1 MKEIKAAFAFLLAG
15 SLGPACSGSG
25 LTSQG
30 QGGQSGSDAV
40 GGTLASGGSGAG
52 GAVAGGGGGVQNSGG
67 RAAGGVIGSGGRV
80 SAGGAAGAN
89 AGGGSVSLG
98 GRGGSNAGG
107 SASGGSSG
115 TGGTT
120 CPLIACPAIAC
131 LYGEVPNPDPCGCPI
146 CAPRDAGVP
155 GDAAPDACLALP
167 CVYPVCPDGYQVTTP
182 PCGCPTC
189 VPVDAGQPDSIMC
202 QTIVCPAMKC
212 AYGSVPSADPCGCP
226 TCAPPPD
233 AGAETGRPACVG
245 LDECTC
251 SATAGCSL
259 IAEPCYCPFPQC
271 GSGACFCGGG
281 RYIGCAPVDLASC
294 DSAKARV
301 SALCPQLGGPTFD
314 NLCAG
319 TDSNCITKCLN
330 DVTSCGD
337 VSCSFCEGCDCATD
351 PFLTCMGK
359 CTTAATQ

>member
-1 MKEIKAAFAFLLAG
+1 MKEIKGAFAFLLAG
-15 SLGPACSGSG
+15 SLGLACSGSG

-30 QGGQSGSDAV
+30 QGGQGGSDAV
-40 GGTLASGGSGAG
+40 GGTLGSGGSG
-52 GAVAGGGGGVQNSGG
+52 
-67 RAAGGVIGSGGRV
+67 
-80 SAGGAAGAN
+80 GAAGSN
-89 AGGGSVSLG
+89 AGGGSVSFGGRGGSNAGGGSVSFG

-120 CPLIACPAIAC
+120 CPPIACPAIAC

-167 CVYPVCPDGYQVTTP
+167 CVYPVCSVGHQVMTP

-189 VPVDAGQPDSIMC
+189 VPVDAGQPDLNVC
-202 QTIVCPAMKC
+202 PPIVCPAMKC
-212 AYGSVPSADPCGCP
+212 AYGIVPSTDPCGCP
-226 TCAPPPD
+226 TCAPSQD
-233 AGAETGRPACVG
+233 AGTETGRPACVG

-251 SATAGCSL
+251 ASTSGCSV
-259 IAEPCYCPFPQC
+259 IAEPCYCQFPQC

-301 SALCPQLGGPTFD
+301 SALCPQLSGPTFD

-319 TDSNCITKCLN
+319 TDTNCITKCLN

-351 PFLTCMGK
+351 PYLTCVGK